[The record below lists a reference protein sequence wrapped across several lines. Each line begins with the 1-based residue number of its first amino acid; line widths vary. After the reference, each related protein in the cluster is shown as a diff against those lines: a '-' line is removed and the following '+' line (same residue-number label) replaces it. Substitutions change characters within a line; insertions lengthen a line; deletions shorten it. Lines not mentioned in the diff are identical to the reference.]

1 MSSTECH
8 DEGRAHHEMEISRFD
23 MGERFSEMTV
33 VDLGHGKLI
42 YIAGQV
48 AEDTGLDITGQ
59 TRQVLNFIDRL
70 LARAGAD
77 KRHIVQARVYLASV
91 GDYVAMNSVW
101 DDWVP
106 QGHTPARSTI
116 GARLISSEYRV
127 EIECVAAVH
136 HRVHDHAEGPLK
148 PLRG

>member
-1 MSSTECH
+1 
-8 DEGRAHHEMEISRFD
+8 HEMEISRFD
-23 MGERFSEMTV
+23 MGERFREMTV

-59 TRQVLNFIDRL
+59 TRPVLNFIDKL

-77 KRHIVQARVYLASV
+77 KTHIVQARVYLASV

-101 DDWVP
+101 D
-106 QGHTPARSTI
+106 
-116 GARLISSEYRV
+116 
-127 EIECVAAVH
+127 
-136 HRVHDHAEGPLK
+136 
-148 PLRG
+148 

>member
-1 MSSTECH
+1 
-8 DEGRAHHEMEISRFD
+8 
-23 MGERFSEMTV
+23 
-33 VDLGHGKLI
+33 HGKLI

-59 TRQVLNFIDRL
+59 TRQVLNFIDKL

-77 KRHIVQARVYLASV
+77 KTHIVQARVYLASV

-148 PLRG
+148 PLRP